1 MTNPLL
7 TARPLNALPLFDTVK
22 PEHFLPAVEE
32 IIRQSEASIE
42 ATVTAVNDSASGVSV
57 GWDTLMAPIEQALDR
72 LEQVW
77 AVISHLNGVSNTD
90 EIRQAHSDCLP
101 LLTQFNTYMGQ
112 HKGLFKA
119 TRNLR
124 NSVIF
129 PQLDTAQQK
138 VINNSLR
145 DFKLAGVDLNSVEQ
159 RRYAEIKNRLAKLTT
174 TFSNNVLD
182 ATRAYTKQVD
192 DAHQLQGLPESA
204 MQAAQERARA
214 NDLQGYL
221 FTLDIPDYLPL
232 MQYCD
237 NRQLREEMYAAYVT
251 RASDLGPNAGEY
263 DNSQPM
269 EEILA
274 LRHEL
279 ATLLG
284 YNNYAELSITTKMAG
299 STEQVLDFL
308 NNLANKSVTFARRE
322 YTELEAFART
332 ELGLTQLQA
341 WDVPYASEKLR
352 VARYNVSQEE
362 LKPYFPIDS
371 VISGMFEVVK
381 RLYGLEIRT
390 QVPSGSWHSDVRFY
404 EVFDSNEQLQAKF
417 YLDLYARAGK
427 RGGAWMADCKSRRL
441 SLGGELQLPVAFLV
455 CNFTPPATDKP
466 ALLTHNEVTTLFHEF
481 GHGLHHMLTKI
492 DYAAVSGINGVAWD
506 AVELPSQF
514 MENWCWQEPALALIT
529 RHFSTGETLPKAL
542 LDKMLAAKNFQSAM
556 QMVRQIEFS
565 LFDFLIHQNFGHP
578 DWQGITNT
586 LSEVRKRVAAYAIP
600 DINRFQHGFAHI
612 FAGGYAAGYYSYKWA
627 EVLSADA
634 FSLFEERGIFDCE
647 TGHKFY
653 TDILSLGGSCE
664 PAELFEHFRGRP
676 ATNDALLRHSG
687 IAS

>member
-7 TARPLNALPLFDTVK
+7 TARPLNALPLFDTIQ

-42 ATVTAVNDSASGVSV
+42 ATVTAVNNSASGVAV

-124 NSVIF
+124 NSAIF
-129 PQLDTAQQK
+129 TQLNTAQQK

-145 DFKLAGVDLNSVEQ
+145 DFKLAGVDLNPIEQ
-159 RRYAEIKNRLAKLTT
+159 KRYAEIKNRLAKLTT

-204 MQAAQERARA
+204 MQAARERAQA

-221 FTLDIPDYLPL
+221 FTLDIPDYLPF

-251 RASDLGPNAGEY
+251 RASDIGPNAGEY
-263 DNSQPM
+263 NNSQPM

-308 NNLANKSVTFARRE
+308 NDLANKSVTFARRE
-322 YTELEAFART
+322 YTELEAFARA

-341 WDVPYASEKLR
+341 WDVPYVSEKLR
-352 VARYNVSQEE
+352 VARYNISQEE

-381 RLYGLEIRT
+381 RLYGLDIRA
-390 QVPSGSWHSDVRFY
+390 QMPSSSWHSDVRFY

-441 SLGGELQLPVAFLV
+441 SLDGELQLPVAFLV

-529 RHFSTGETLPKAL
+529 RHFLTGETLPKAL
-542 LDKMLAAKNFQSAM
+542 LDNCLLYTSPSPRDQRGSRMPSSA
-556 QMVRQIEFS
+556 
-565 LFDFLIHQNFGHP
+565 
-578 DWQGITNT
+578 
-586 LSEVRKRVAAYAIP
+586 
-600 DINRFQHGFAHI
+600 
-612 FAGGYAAGYYSYKWA
+612 
-627 EVLSADA
+627 
-634 FSLFEERGIFDCE
+634 
-647 TGHKFY
+647 
-653 TDILSLGGSCE
+653 
-664 PAELFEHFRGRP
+664 
-676 ATNDALLRHSG
+676 
-687 IAS
+687 